1 MCSLAHYASSTPLLR
16 STSLGPAQHQYPAIL
31 YSPYPCSWSYIISCC
46 SCSCCP
52 SRCWLAS
59 RNSHSAGARMQ
70 AKAAAASARQ
80 NWSRRPE
87 AGQPL
92 AAKARPCHTGDDRDT
107 QGLCRPCVSI
117 QGTEGL
123 QWCPQPICRLTGEQ
137 LQLPCNCM
145 AGGGWALGW
154 GLIFPL
160 CL

>member
-1 MCSLAHYASSTPLLR
+1 MGTRGALASVRQNGLR
-16 STSLGPAQHQYPAIL
+16 RPKPAGYWTVKARSCHTSVHT
-31 YSPYPCSWSYIISCC
+31 
-46 SCSCCP
+46 
-52 SRCWLAS
+52 S

-92 AAKARPCHTGDDRDT
+92 AAKARPCHTRNDRDM

-123 QWCPQPICRLTGEQ
+123 QWCPQPICRLTREQ

-145 AGGGWALGW
+145 AGGGWAFGW

-160 CL
+160 YL